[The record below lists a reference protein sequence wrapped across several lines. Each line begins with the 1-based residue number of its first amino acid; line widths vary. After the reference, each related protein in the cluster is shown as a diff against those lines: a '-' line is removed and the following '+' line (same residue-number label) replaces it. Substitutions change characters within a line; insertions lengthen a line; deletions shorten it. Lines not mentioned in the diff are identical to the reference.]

1 MTSLSIC
8 PRRRVCTKSD
18 NIEWLEGIP
27 DHWGIV
33 PSKVLFSVSNER
45 AHPGD
50 EHLSA
55 TQAYGVIPLSEYER
69 IVGRQ
74 ITKTL
79 RHEEKRR
86 HVEPDDFVISMRSFQ
101 GGLERVWVPG
111 SVRSSYVVLRP
122 SSRVHVP
129 FFAHLLKS
137 EKYIQALRA
146 TSNFIR
152 DGQDLNINNFK
163 LVDLPLVPL
172 PEQKAIANFLDRKT
186 AAIDALIE
194 KKEKLLELLAEK
206 RSALINKAV
215 TKGLNPNVP
224 MKDSGIPWIGAVPV
238 TWQVKRLRY
247 VSPEITVGI
256 VITPSKYYVDLGVPC
271 PRSLNVKPMVLSEEG
286 MVFISE
292 ESNRQLAKS
301 RIFKGDLV
309 SVRTGQPGTT
319 AIVDDRFDGANCID
333 LIIIRSS
340 EQTSSKFLAYV
351 LNSEKSK
358 AQYTQGGCGAIQ
370 MHFNVGTAKNLL
382 LCIPPLEEQNQIARF
397 LEQELSGLQA
407 LSEKTEVS
415 INKLREYRQSLITAA
430 VTGQLEIPAE
440 DYEASP
446 TEDRPS

>member
-163 LVDLPLVPL
+163 
-172 PEQKAIANFLDRKT
+172 
-186 AAIDALIE
+186 
-194 KKEKLLELLAEK
+194 
-206 RSALINKAV
+206 
-215 TKGLNPNVP
+215 
-224 MKDSGIPWIGAVPV
+224 
-238 TWQVKRLRY
+238 
-247 VSPEITVGI
+247 I
-256 VITPSKYYVDLGVPC
+256 V
-271 PRSLNVKPMVLSEEG
+271 
-286 MVFISE
+286 
-292 ESNRQLAKS
+292 
-301 RIFKGDLV
+301 
-309 SVRTGQPGTT
+309 
-319 AIVDDRFDGANCID
+319 
-333 LIIIRSS
+333 
-340 EQTSSKFLAYV
+340 
-351 LNSEKSK
+351 
-358 AQYTQGGCGAIQ
+358 
-370 MHFNVGTAKNLL
+370 
-382 LCIPPLEEQNQIARF
+382 
-397 LEQELSGLQA
+397 
-407 LSEKTEVS
+407 
-415 INKLREYRQSLITAA
+415 
-430 VTGQLEIPAE
+430 
-440 DYEASP
+440 
-446 TEDRPS
+446 